1 MQDMVT
7 KIVARA
13 KRLEGLASSDKSLSP
28 ALLVAQAPGSG
39 KSHFL
44 AELGEN
50 ISSLWDLDGKLQRPI
65 VSVFTYNSAMGDK
78 WTDGFRMSNSGVD
91 LGLRVLFGAAYHMR
105 STGLRC
111 KSWTAFLDAINHAV
125 SSENMLQSLV
135 DLNFV
140 VKILRHWY
148 GARPLL
154 ILADEMG
161 RSDDEGLARQRLCQL
176 MDSWAGQVSV
186 VMSALSDYEGAVNMF
201 NASIRP
207 VEFQILIVLGTDT
220 FSRFQSVLTVWDRNK
235 TKNAILA
242 YRISLAWGATAGY
255 ARAVQYLTAEL
266 NKARFKG
273 PSGGSIM
280 GCIAKLGDMG
290 VNLPPQFRADELEAL
305 LETWDSRACPY
316 QQLARVSRIK
326 SLQRGIYQGSVLV
339 EARQT
344 SQQQRL
350 FMPTVAAWHAAS
362 WFENSFNPVESFPRV
377 AKLQHMMGEA
387 YRAKCK
393 AIESDNET
401 HMKQAA
407 SYFTEV
413 TGALGAM
420 LAIVKGHEKL
430 PQALKTSCGSFL
442 DIGFNDS
449 LAQDPALATANKHEA
464 QQKLESF
471 LREARELGINH
482 CGTSPFLV
490 IMAPPNCMALDF
502 VIFRRENA
510 SLVAVQVKSNT
521 LLNQED
527 VEEQSKKLHKAAET
541 VRQRNVEFLAVL
553 GSNFPKGFIDD
564 LFSLQQED
572 LVLLLEYQALSG
584 PTASE
589 LALNDCKCVQG
600 FGCKWCRHVVNHKY
614 ALHLGIMVRLEALV
628 AQILEAVEAD
638 HLAVAAPA
646 GVGLDQKVGR
656 PAAGVEADG
665 LVQRVQLAAA
675 DGQDLE
681 LGEPGLVV
689 GVQQHRHRL
698 HGAARRP
705 HRNLLQQRGLMDSAG
720 ADRGAM
726 APLKD
731 EALGHLCKALFRA
744 SQFQS
749 PDGARPRSLT
759 MSARPGQV
767 PMAEAT
773 RIYSVWQSPALKP
786 LKMLAWTMR
795 RLQHMGLVNQDVTV
809 THPTTGIFDASTLP
823 DLILATDAS
832 GGPTTKAWALRLSF
846 SWYYLACPGCPE
858 GSGGSD
864 SLVVT
869 FPVAA
874 TEPARSWAKLS
885 VFAVL
890 TVTSWFRV
898 TGSSE
903 GGQWREGGS
912 DTNKPITAALS
923 NYSTMLAAIAAAETA
938 ANDYTDAGIDLSGY
952 YTIAETDAAILA
964 ALVSAQ
970 TDAAITAAK
979 RAGVQGRRVTH
990 GRESGGVT
998 LVRTRD
1004 LKHVVA
1010 QVHGDLEA
1018 VVVVL
1023 QEAKLRSTLVPR
1035 SRYFPINSF
1044 TEGGPSYNLIQ
1055 DQFTP
1060 TRIRSLCPP
1069 PVSLLPILGN
1079 GSALSWSPGAAGIPG
1094 QARCRLF
1101 HVSLP
1106 LDCRDREPL
1115 TTTGNVAPLLAG
1127 DVGQP
1132 VRVLVAV
1139 GLQ

>member
-1 MQDMVT
+1 MRVLERDGGVKNDSLRIPLQVDVSQAAEFFGKLLFDDTEGWPLTDAGYSSNPSCIIELSLGPFNGELALSTPGKDKAKLLDRDTEMQDMVT

-13 KRLEGLASSDKSLSP
+13 KRLERLASSDKSLSP

-50 ISSLWDLDGKLQRPI
+50 ISRLWDLDGKLQRPI

-78 WTDGFRMSNSGVD
+78 WTDVFRMSNSGVD
-91 LGLRVLFGAAYHMR
+91 LGLRVLFGAAHHMT

-111 KSWTAFLDAINHAV
+111 KSWMAFLDAINHAV

-154 ILADEMG
+154 ILADEVG

-186 VMSALSDYEGAVNMF
+186 VMSAFSDYEGAVNMF
-201 NASIRP
+201 NASIRT

-220 FSRFQSVLTVWDRNK
+220 FSRFQSVLTVWDRNR

-266 NKARFKG
+266 NKTRFKG

-316 QQLARVSRIK
+316 QQLAQVSRIK

-362 WFENSFNPVESFPRV
+362 WFENSFNPMESFPRV

-387 YRAKCK
+387 YRAKCA
-393 AIESDNET
+393 AIESDNVT

-490 IMAPPNCMALDF
+490 IMAPANCMALDF
-502 VIFRRENA
+502 VIFRRENG

-521 LLNQED
+521 LLNQKD
-527 VEEQSKKLHKAAET
+527 VEEQTKKLHEAAET

-564 LFSLQQED
+564 LFSLQQDD
-572 LVLLLEYQALSG
+572 LVAHIPPFLRHLSG
-584 PTASE
+584 
-589 LALNDCKCVQG
+589 L
-600 FGCKWCRHVVNHKY
+600 
-614 ALHLGIMVRLEALV
+614 
-628 AQILEAVEAD
+628 
-638 HLAVAAPA
+638 
-646 GVGLDQKVGR
+646 
-656 PAAGVEADG
+656 AAGV
-665 LVQRVQLAAA
+665 
-675 DGQDLE
+675 
-681 LGEPGLVV
+681 PG
-689 GVQQHRHRL
+689 
-698 HGAARRP
+698 P
-705 HRNLLQQRGLMDSAG
+705 DSA
-720 ADRGAM
+720 
-726 APLKD
+726 
-731 EALGHLCKALFRA
+731 E
-744 SQFQS
+744 
-749 PDGARPRSLT
+749 
-759 MSARPGQV
+759 
-767 PMAEAT
+767 
-773 RIYSVWQSPALKP
+773 
-786 LKMLAWTMR
+786 
-795 RLQHMGLVNQDVTV
+795 
-809 THPTTGIFDASTLP
+809 
-823 DLILATDAS
+823 
-832 GGPTTKAWALRLSF
+832 
-846 SWYYLACPGCPE
+846 
-858 GSGGSD
+858 
-864 SLVVT
+864 
-869 FPVAA
+869 
-874 TEPARSWAKLS
+874 
-885 VFAVL
+885 
-890 TVTSWFRV
+890 
-898 TGSSE
+898 
-903 GGQWREGGS
+903 
-912 DTNKPITAALS
+912 
-923 NYSTMLAAIAAAETA
+923 
-938 ANDYTDAGIDLSGY
+938 
-952 YTIAETDAAILA
+952 
-964 ALVSAQ
+964 
-970 TDAAITAAK
+970 
-979 RAGVQGRRVTH
+979 
-990 GRESGGVT
+990 
-998 LVRTRD
+998 
-1004 LKHVVA
+1004 
-1010 QVHGDLEA
+1010 
-1018 VVVVL
+1018 
-1023 QEAKLRSTLVPR
+1023 
-1035 SRYFPINSF
+1035 
-1044 TEGGPSYNLIQ
+1044 
-1055 DQFTP
+1055 
-1060 TRIRSLCPP
+1060 
-1069 PVSLLPILGN
+1069 
-1079 GSALSWSPGAAGIPG
+1079 
-1094 QARCRLF
+1094 
-1101 HVSLP
+1101 
-1106 LDCRDREPL
+1106 
-1115 TTTGNVAPLLAG
+1115 
-1127 DVGQP
+1127 
-1132 VRVLVAV
+1132 
-1139 GLQ
+1139 